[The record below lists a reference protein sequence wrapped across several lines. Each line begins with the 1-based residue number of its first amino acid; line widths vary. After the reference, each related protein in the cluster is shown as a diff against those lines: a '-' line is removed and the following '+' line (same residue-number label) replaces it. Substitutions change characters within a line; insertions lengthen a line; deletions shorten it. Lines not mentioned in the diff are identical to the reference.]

1 MRKLFRGRRHI
12 NLIIE
17 IENFCPLSLWRVRVQ
32 VELGPNNNYSLFS
45 SDLCDVRS
53 KTESFYK
60 VY

>member
-1 MRKLFRGRRHI
+1 MSISFVDDLQTMY
-12 NLIIE
+12 
-17 IENFCPLSLWRVRVQ
+17 LWRVRVQ